1 MHQGVLTLVLYKTI
15 ISYMKKIILSFICL
29 LSLFMLVSCPAKK
42 NYGASIAVFIPG
54 VMANSPTYALLD
66 KGVRNAVEEF
76 NANCSEEEQKA
87 TVYTMEAGTNQ
98 AEWGAKLT
106 ALAAQQKYDVIISS
120 NSSLPEL
127 AVPILEMYPKQ
138 KFIFLDAELEGIHNI
153 STASYNQYEQAFFA
167 GYSSGLMSKNHKVAI
182 VAAQEYPVMNNVIMP
197 YFALGAKTA
206 YEDTQVDFRIVG
218 NWYDAN
224 QGALLADALIKN
236 GTDVI
241 LPICGGAAQGVINSA
256 VNSGTYIA
264 WFDNNGFAYAPGTVI
279 SSSTMNQE
287 ELAMEY
293 TMDYL
298 RGFFWHGKSHQ
309 FGMKDGMVDF
319 IQDDPLYISTVPADV
334 REKLFVLVDQVKRGE
349 VIINEKGIS
358 KK

>member
-1 MHQGVLTLVLYKTI
+1 
-15 ISYMKKIILSFICL
+15 MKKLFLALLSA

-42 NYGASIAVFIPG
+42 NYGSSIAVFIPG

-66 KGVRNAVEEF
+66 KGVRKAVDEF
-76 NANCSEEEQKA
+76 NQTPAVVNDPSKQA

-106 ALAAQQKYDVIISS
+106 TLAAQQKYDVIISS

-127 AVPILEMYPKQ
+127 ALPILEQYPNQ
-138 KFIFLDAELEGIHNI
+138 KFIFLDAELEGVHQIA
-153 STASYNQYEQAFFA
+153 TASYNQYEQAFLA
-167 GYSSGLMSKNHKVAI
+167 GYSSSLMSKNHKVAI

-197 YFALGAKTA
+197 FFELGAKTA
-206 YEDTQVDFRIVG
+206 YADTQVDFRIVG

-256 VNSGTYIA
+256 VNSKTYIA
-264 WFDNNGFAYAPGTVI
+264 WFDSNGFAYAPGTVI

-287 ELAMEY
+287 DLAAMY
-293 TMDYL
+293 TTRYL
-298 RGFFWHGKSHQ
+298 KGFFNHGTSVQ
-309 FGMKDGMVDF
+309 FGMKDGFVDF
-319 IQDDPLYISTVPADV
+319 IEDDPNYIATVPEDI
-334 REKLFVLVDQVKRGE
+334 RENLAELVKG
-349 VIINEKGIS
+349 IKAGTITINEKGITR
-358 KK
+358 

>member
-1 MHQGVLTLVLYKTI
+1 
-15 ISYMKKIILSFICL
+15 MKKILLSVISL
-29 LSLFMLVSCPAKK
+29 LSLIMLVSCPAKK

-66 KGVRNAVEEF
+66 EGVRAAVEEF
-76 NANCSEEEQKA
+76 NNSSVVANDPSKQA

-127 AVPILEMYPKQ
+127 ALPILEQYPNQ
-138 KFIFLDAELEGIHNI
+138 KFIFLDAELSGVQNI
-153 STASYNQYEQAFFA
+153 STASYNQYEQAFLA

-182 VAAQEYPVMNNVIMP
+182 VAAQEYPVMNNIIMP
-197 YFALGAKTA
+197 FYELGAKTA
-206 YEDTQVDFRIVG
+206 YADTQVDFRIVG

-241 LPICGGAAQGVINSA
+241 LPICGGAAPGVINSA

-264 WFDNNGFAYAPGTVI
+264 WFDSNGFAYAPGTVI
-279 SSSTMNQE
+279 SSSTMNQAK
-287 ELAMEY
+287 LASEY
-293 TMDYL
+293 TTNYL
-298 RGFFWHGKSHQ
+298 KGIFNYGESHR
-309 FGMKDGMVDF
+309 FGMKDGLVDF
-319 IQDDPLYISTVPADV
+319 IEDDPNYIATVPADV
-334 REKLFVLVDQVKRGE
+334 RENIAELVKGIKNGSITID
-349 VIINEKGIS
+349 EKGITR
-358 KK
+358 

>member
-1 MHQGVLTLVLYKTI
+1 
-15 ISYMKKIILSFICL
+15 MKKTILSFIGL
-29 LSLFMLVSCPAKK
+29 LSLLLLVSCPAKK

-66 KGVRNAVEEF
+66 KGVRKAVDDF
-76 NANCSEEEQKA
+76 NATCSNEAQKA

-127 AVPILEMYPKQ
+127 ALPILEQYPDQ
-138 KFIFLDAELEGIHNI
+138 KFIFLDAELEGTKNI
-153 STASYNQYEQAFFA
+153 STASYNQYEQAFLA

-206 YEDTQVDFRIVG
+206 YEDTQVDYRIVG

-264 WFDNNGFAYAPGTVI
+264 WFDSNGFAYAPGTVI

-287 ELAMEY
+287 ELAASY

-298 RGFFWHGKSHQ
+298 KGFFNYGESHQ

-334 REKLFVLVDQVKRGE
+334 REKLSTIVDQLKKGE
-349 VIINEKGIS
+349 MTINEKGIS
-358 KK
+358 NK